1 MAVKKNISQQ
11 ETNNVK
17 STRKPVG
24 TRLGTLEDWRGGSN
38 KGSKMGGRYGCS
50 VRDGR

>member
-1 MAVKKNISQQ
+1 MPVNKNVSQQ
-11 ETNNVK
+11 QNSVK
-17 STRKPVG
+17 SARKPVG

-38 KGSKMGGRYGCS
+38 KAGKIGGRYGGS